1 MFLSTYS
8 LKRLSERLALGSVA
22 KSGSRWRQRLER
34 RPGSHELEN
43 SCLACFSPSHPSPS
57 LCQCPAAQNIDMIKE
72 TASQNG
78 AKVTE
83 WFPSAPPLVIIWICR
98 ALYELQS
105 WNIFYHKILQFHLY
119 LITGVLSQ
127 ISSTINIIEK
137 SFFLYR
143 KWIENP
149 KTFTLF

>member
-1 MFLSTYS
+1 MSSTNFFYSINLSSTIYVPINLITSVFLSTCS
-8 LKRLSERLALGSVA
+8 FKRLSERLALGSVA

-72 TASQNG
+72 TASRNG

-83 WFPSAPPLVIIWICR
+83 WFPSAPPLVMIWICR
-98 ALYELQS
+98 ALYEDLFQLPS
-105 WNIFYHKILQFHLY
+105 WNFFCHKVGNLY
-119 LITGVLSQ
+119 KGGSK
-127 ISSTINIIEK
+127 N
-137 SFFLYR
+137 
-143 KWIENP
+143 N
-149 KTFTLF
+149 